1 MAKAK
6 QKGTSTDVAAVTYAD
21 DEAANNFDMSPRL
34 VQLMLNEPF
43 YAAVLRG
50 VNFIK
55 TDSIPTAGVLAKDA
69 EVNMW
74 WNPKFLAALEPAKVL
89 GLLKHEAM
97 HLALE
102 HTTTR
107 RYDPHIIH
115 NYAADLAIN
124 SDISENELPDG
135 GLVPGKLF
143 PELTEE
149 QKVGMDPEA
158 LARYDRLSQLIAS
171 LPVGESTEWYFTKL
185 MEDPQTREDIEGSQG
200 DAGTPSGFDDHE
212 GWGDMSDEDRE
223 LLKGKLKQAL
233 ADAVK
238 ECDETGRWGSVG
250 SAMRG
255 RLREIISS
263 EVDWRSVLK
272 RFCGMSRRGTR
283 STSWTRL
290 NRKYAGLTPGVKRG
304 YTSSIAVYVD
314 QSGSVSDSDLELA
327 FGELRSLAKRTSFTT
342 FHFDTAVDTD
352 SETAWRKGKT
362 PDAKRTRCGGTDF
375 QCVTKHANANSS
387 RFDGYII
394 ITDGEASKPTP
405 SKLKRGWMI
414 VPGRKLLFD
423 ADRSDFII
431 SMKNIKAA
439 A

>member
-1 MAKAK
+1 M
-6 QKGTSTDVAAVTYAD
+6 
-21 DEAANNFDMSPRL
+21 
-34 VQLMLNEPF
+34 
-43 YAAVLRG
+43 
-50 VNFIK
+50 
-55 TDSIPTAGVLAKDA
+55 
-69 EVNMW
+69 
-74 WNPKFLAALEPAKVL
+74 
-89 GLLKHEAM
+89 
-97 HLALE
+97 
-102 HTTTR
+102 
-107 RYDPHIIH
+107 
-115 NYAADLAIN
+115 AIN